1 LDQGSGQVVC
11 VSLAIILPTFAGV
24 GPIKIYSFVSAI
36 NLQMR
41 QIILYNPIDMVCQ
54 VVYKINMQ
62 NNKIE
67 RKQMSKIRMN
77 TELRNKLFGK
87 IKHTF
92 ENEDTQERE
101 AFLQARENVDQQY
114 TMASELAKEVVERS
128 YPTDDVATLRHFKKK
143 YGQPCDVVAK
153 DKCFYFAHNEGV
165 DDEGEPTETKSHFDF
180 GLFGNLNGTEYD
192 NEQGKKFAVAYYREE
207 LKAKD
212 CNPDIYAQQNE
223 NKDNPHKTKHVDE
236 CMKALGYSG
245 SYGSGGNEI
254 GMAKDFNSNY
264 YLDVI
269 GTSYCR
275 SRAIA
280 CTKNEYE
287 QFETW
292 RIAKG
297 NLVVNHQK
305 WIDTI
310 QKQCD
315 QLKIGLKAYRYL
327 SEGIEL
333 ATELG
338 IQVDEAEL
346 IRTNSTGLTI
356 YNPSNLASMIKGMKN
371 KNQSREAKILARKQY
386 EESLN

>member
-1 LDQGSGQVVC
+1 
-11 VSLAIILPTFAGV
+11 
-24 GPIKIYSFVSAI
+24 
-36 NLQMR
+36 
-41 QIILYNPIDMVCQ
+41 
-54 VVYKINMQ
+54 
-62 NNKIE
+62 
-67 RKQMSKIRMN
+67 MN
-77 TELRNKLFGK
+77 TELRNKLFNK
-87 IKHTF
+87 IKDVF
-92 ENEDTQERE
+92 ENENTQERE
-101 AFLQARENVDQQY
+101 AYLQARESVDHHY
-114 TMASELAKEVVERS
+114 KYASELAKLVVERA
-128 YPTDDVATLRHFKKK
+128 YPTEDVATLRHFKKK
-143 YGQPCDVVAK
+143 YGNPCDVVAK
-153 DKCFYFAHNEGV
+153 DKCFYFSHNE
-165 DDEGEPTETKSHFDF
+165 DLDEDGDIKETKSHFDF
-180 GLFGNLNGTEYD
+180 GLFGNLNGSEYSGD
-192 NEQGKKFAVAYYREE
+192 DGRKFAVAYYREE
-207 LKAKD
+207 LKAMD
-212 CNPDIYAQQNE
+212 CNPDIYAQQSE
-223 NKDNPHKTKHVDE
+223 NKDNPHKTKHVDA
-236 CMKALGYSG
+236 CMKALGHSG
-245 SYGSGGNEI
+245 NTYNNGDNT
-254 GMAKDFNSNY
+254 GMTKTFDEPY

-280 CTKNEYE
+280 CTKDEYE
-287 QFETW
+287 QFEAW

-297 NLVVNHQK
+297 NLVTKHQT

>member
-1 LDQGSGQVVC
+1 
-11 VSLAIILPTFAGV
+11 
-24 GPIKIYSFVSAI
+24 
-36 NLQMR
+36 M
-41 QIILYNPIDMVCQ
+41 
-54 VVYKINMQ
+54 
-62 NNKIE
+62 
-67 RKQMSKIRMN
+67 
-77 TELRNKLFGK
+77 
-87 IKHTF
+87 
-92 ENEDTQERE
+92 
-101 AFLQARENVDQQY
+101 
-114 TMASELAKEVVERS
+114 
-128 YPTDDVATLRHFKKK
+128 
-143 YGQPCDVVAK
+143 
-153 DKCFYFAHNEGV
+153 
-165 DDEGEPTETKSHFDF
+165 
-180 GLFGNLNGTEYD
+180 
-192 NEQGKKFAVAYYREE
+192 
-207 LKAKD
+207 D

-236 CMKALGYSG
+236 CIKALGYSNYH
-245 SYGSGGNEI
+245 SMRI
-254 GMAKDFNSNY
+254 QVWLKTFNAPY

-287 QFETW
+287 LFETW

-310 QKQCD
+310 MKQCD

-371 KNQSREAKILARKQY
+371 KHQSREAKILARKKY
-386 EESLN
+386 EESIN

>member
-1 LDQGSGQVVC
+1 
-11 VSLAIILPTFAGV
+11 
-24 GPIKIYSFVSAI
+24 
-36 NLQMR
+36 
-41 QIILYNPIDMVCQ
+41 
-54 VVYKINMQ
+54 MQ
-62 NNKIE
+62 NKNN
-67 RKQMSKIRMN
+67 RKDTMSKIRMN
-77 TELRNKLFGK
+77 TELRNKLFNK

-101 AFLQARENVDQQY
+101 AFLQARVSVDHHY
-114 TMASELAKEVVERS
+114 KYASELAKLVVERS

-143 YGQPCDVVAK
+143 YGSPCDVVAK
-153 DKCFYFAHNEGV
+153 DKCFYFAHSE
-165 DDEGEPTETKSHFDF
+165 DKDEDGDIKETKSHFDF
-180 GLFGNLNGTEYD
+180 GLFGNLNGSEYD
-192 NEQGKKFAVAYYREE
+192 SEEGKKFAFAYYRED
-207 LKAKD
+207 LKGMD

-236 CMKALGYSG
+236 CTKALGGNGNSYS
-245 SYGSGGNEI
+245 SSDEI
-254 GMAKDFNSNY
+254 GMAKTFNDQY

-280 CTKNEYE
+280 CTKDEYE

-310 QKQCD
+310 MKQCD

>member
-1 LDQGSGQVVC
+1 M
-11 VSLAIILPTFAGV
+11 T
-24 GPIKIYSFVSAI
+24 
-36 NLQMR
+36 
-41 QIILYNPIDMVCQ
+41 
-54 VVYKINMQ
+54 
-62 NNKIE
+62 
-67 RKQMSKIRMN
+67 KIRMN
-77 TELRNKLFGK
+77 TELRNKLFNK
-87 IKHTF
+87 IKDVF

-101 AFLQARENVDQQY
+101 GFLRSREIFNTEQSY
-114 TMASELAKEVVERS
+114 ASTLAKTVVERA
-128 YPTDDVATLRHFKKK
+128 YPPEDVAVLRTFKKK
-143 YGQPCDVVAK
+143 YGSPCDVVAK

-180 GLFGNLNGTEYD
+180 GLFGNLNGSEYSD
-192 NEQGKKFAVAYYREE
+192 EDGKKFAVAYFRED
-207 LKAKD
+207 LKAMD

-223 NKDNPHKTKHVDE
+223 NKDNPHKTKHVE
-236 CMKALGYSG
+236 ACMKALGYT
-245 SYGSGGNEI
+245 SYHNTDNT
-254 GMAKDFNSNY
+254 GMTKTFNDQY

-280 CTKNEYE
+280 CTKDEYT
-287 QFETW
+287 QFENW
-292 RIAKG
+292 RIAKA
-297 NLVVNHQK
+297 NVVSKHQT

-356 YNPSNLASMIKGMKN
+356 YNPTNLASMIKGMKN
-371 KNQSREAKILARKQY
+371 KQTANTREAKILARKQY
-386 EESLN
+386 EESIN

>member
-1 LDQGSGQVVC
+1 
-11 VSLAIILPTFAGV
+11 
-24 GPIKIYSFVSAI
+24 
-36 NLQMR
+36 
-41 QIILYNPIDMVCQ
+41 
-54 VVYKINMQ
+54 MQ
-62 NNKIE
+62 
-67 RKQMSKIRMN
+67 KIRMN
-77 TELRNKLFGK
+77 TELRNKLFNK
-87 IKHTF
+87 IKNVF

-101 AFLQARENVDQQY
+101 DFLSARESVDY
-114 TMASELAKEVVERS
+114 HYDIAHKLAKQVVERS
-128 YPTDDVATLRHFKKK
+128 YPPEDVSVLRSFKKK

-153 DKCFYFAHNEGV
+153 DKCFYFAHSEDK
-165 DDEGEPTETKSHFDF
+165 DDEGDIKETKSHFDF
-180 GLFGNLNGTEYD
+180 GLFGNLNGSEYD
-192 NEQGKKFAVAYYREE
+192 SEEGKKFAVAYFREE
-207 LKAKD
+207 LKAMD
-212 CNPDIYAQQNE
+212 CNPDIYAQQSE
-223 NKDNPHKTKHVDE
+223 NKDNPHKTKHVE
-236 CMKALGYSG
+236 ACMKALGYSNG
-245 SYGSGGNEI
+245 YNSSNDT
-254 GMAKDFNSNY
+254 GMNKTFNDQY

-280 CTKNEYE
+280 CTKDEYE
-287 QFETW
+287 TFNDW

-297 NLVVNHQK
+297 NVVSKHQT

-371 KNQSREAKILARKQY
+371 KHQSREAKILARKKY
-386 EESLN
+386 EESMN

>member
-1 LDQGSGQVVC
+1 
-11 VSLAIILPTFAGV
+11 
-24 GPIKIYSFVSAI
+24 
-36 NLQMR
+36 
-41 QIILYNPIDMVCQ
+41 
-54 VVYKINMQ
+54 
-62 NNKIE
+62 
-67 RKQMSKIRMN
+67 MSKIRMN
-77 TELRNKLFGK
+77 TELRNKLFNK

-101 AFLQARENVDQQY
+101 AFLQARESVDHHY
-114 TMASELAKEVVERS
+114 KYASELAKLVVERS
-128 YPTDDVATLRHFKKK
+128 YPKEDVAVLRTFKKK
-143 YGQPCDVVAK
+143 YGSPCDVVAK
-153 DKCFYFAHNEGV
+153 DKCFYFAHNE
-165 DDEGEPTETKSHFDF
+165 DTDEDGETKETKSHFDF
-180 GLFGNLNGTEYD
+180 GLFGNLNGSEYD
-192 NEQGKKFAVAYYREE
+192 NEDGKKFAFAYYRED
-207 LKAKD
+207 LKAMD
-212 CNPDIYAQQNE
+212 CNPDIFAQQSE
-223 NKDNPHKTKHVDE
+223 NKDNPHKTKHVDQ
-236 CMKALGYSG
+236 CTKALGYNG
-245 SYGSGGNEI
+245 SYHNNDHT
-254 GMAKDFNSNY
+254 GMTKSFNDQY

-280 CTKNEYE
+280 CTKDEYTE
-287 QFETW
+287 FENW

-297 NLVVNHQK
+297 NLVSKHQT

-371 KNQSREAKILARKQY
+371 KNQSREAKILASKKY
-386 EESLN
+386 EESIN

>member
-1 LDQGSGQVVC
+1 
-11 VSLAIILPTFAGV
+11 
-24 GPIKIYSFVSAI
+24 
-36 NLQMR
+36 
-41 QIILYNPIDMVCQ
+41 
-54 VVYKINMQ
+54 MQ
-62 NNKIE
+62 NNIE
-67 RKQMSKIRMN
+67 RQKMSKIRMN
-77 TELRNKLFGK
+77 TELRNKLFNK
-87 IKHTF
+87 IKNVF

-101 AFLQARENVDQQY
+101 AFLQAREIVDQQY
-114 TMASELAKEVVERS
+114 DIASILAKDVVERS
-128 YPTDDVATLRHFKKK
+128 YPPEDVAILRTFKKK

-153 DKCFYFAHNEGV
+153 DKCFYFAHSEDV
-165 DDEGEPTETKSHFDF
+165 DDEGETKETKSHFDF
-180 GLFGNLNGTEYD
+180 GLFGNLNGSEYSSD
-192 NEQGKKFAVAYYREE
+192 EGRKFAVAYYREE

-212 CNPDIYAQQNE
+212 LNPDIFAQQNE

-245 SYGSGGNEI
+245 SQYHNGEDI
-254 GMAKDFNSNY
+254 GMSKKFDDPY

-280 CTKNEYE
+280 CTKNEYT
-287 QFETW
+287 QFEQW
-292 RIAKG
+292 RTAKG
-297 NLVVNHQK
+297 NLVVKHQT

-371 KNQSREAKILARKQY
+371 KHQSREAKILARKQY

>member
-1 LDQGSGQVVC
+1 M
-11 VSLAIILPTFAGV
+11 T
-24 GPIKIYSFVSAI
+24 
-36 NLQMR
+36 
-41 QIILYNPIDMVCQ
+41 
-54 VVYKINMQ
+54 
-62 NNKIE
+62 
-67 RKQMSKIRMN
+67 KIRMN
-77 TELRNKLFGK
+77 TELRNKLFNK
-87 IKHTF
+87 IKDVF

-101 AFLQARENVDQQY
+101 AYLQAREWVDEKY
-114 TMASELAKEVVERS
+114 VMASQLAKQVVERA
-128 YPTDDVATLRHFKKK
+128 YPIDDVATLRTFKKK
-143 YGQPCDVVAK
+143 YGSPCDVVAK

-165 DDEGEPTETKSHFDF
+165 DDEGEPTEVKSHFDF
-180 GLFGNLNGTEYD
+180 GLFGNLNGSEYSSED
-192 NEQGKKFAVAYYREE
+192 GQKFATAYFRED
-207 LKAKD
+207 LKAMD
-212 CNPDIYAQQNE
+212 CNPDIFAQQSE
-223 NKDNPHKTKHVDE
+223 NKDNPHKTKHVE
-236 CMKALGYSG
+236 ACMKALGKVGNSYS
-245 SYGSGGNEI
+245 SSDDST
-254 GMAKDFNSNY
+254 GMTKTFNAPY

-297 NLVVNHQK
+297 NLVSKHQT

-310 QKQCD
+310 QKQSD

-346 IRTNSTGLTI
+346 IRTNST
-356 YNPSNLASMIKGMKN
+356 
-371 KNQSREAKILARKQY
+371 
-386 EESLN
+386 